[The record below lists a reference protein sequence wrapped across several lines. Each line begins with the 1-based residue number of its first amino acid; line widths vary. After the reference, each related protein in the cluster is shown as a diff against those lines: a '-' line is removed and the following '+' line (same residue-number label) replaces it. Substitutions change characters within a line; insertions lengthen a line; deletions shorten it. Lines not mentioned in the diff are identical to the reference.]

1 MSQKK
6 KREKKQK
13 ERKQRDELTLEAK
26 VRAIK
31 LWNIDEWE
39 PEDIIEHIEKTFGIK
54 IADSNWER
62 PNGFLER
69 IQEGLIQLYTHEG
82 THRLHLIKLLT
93 QAGLIQNIEDNVE
106 EG

>member
-1 MSQKK
+1 MKSKKQKK
-6 KREKKQK
+6 KQREKKQ
-13 ERKQRDELTLEAK
+13 RGELTLEAK

-39 PEDIIEHIEKTFGIK
+39 PEDIIEHIERTFGIK

-62 PNGFLER
+62 PNSFLER
-69 IQEGLIQLYTHEG
+69 IQEGLIQLYTREG
-82 THRLHLIKLLT
+82 THRPHLIKLLT